1 MPDFFFSMEPRS
13 LLGVTATVIFVTIF
27 APLLAIAIW
36 VSLRYRQ
43 MLQQSQKSE
52 SQLRAVVDTAVDAII
67 MINGHGLIQ
76 SFNGAAESILGWRAD
91 EVMGR
96 NIKMLMPN
104 PYQDEHDGY
113 LHHHLSTGEKRIIGK
128 AREVTAMRKDGSL
141 LPIRLAVG
149 RVELPGEP
157 LFVGFITDI
166 SQRCAIEESLRASEE
181 RFRSLISNLPGVT
194 FRSRPSGDWSM
205 LFMSDAVEQLTGW
218 SADDFEAG
226 RISMTQLVPTEDAA
240 RVLHGVRQALEHQ
253 RSYHLDYRLRSRSG
267 EMRWVSE
274 RGRGVCNKTGQV
286 QWIDG
291 VIFDITLVKERNAEF
306 EGTVHAIN
314 RAMAVVE
321 FDLENRVVTAN
332 ENFLALMDY
341 TLEEV
346 QGQNHTLFCCPID
359 VKSAA
364 YSEFWARLKSGEME
378 SGEYLRL
385 GRNGREVWLQASY
398 NPIFDANG
406 KLLKIS
412 KLATDLTLRRTME
425 QALRAAK
432 ERAEE
437 AAAARSSFVAN
448 ISHEIRTPM
457 NAILGFSSA
466 LLDTRLDATQR
477 RHLDTVHH
485 AAHSLLRLLNGVL
498 DTAKLEKGVI
508 DLEVSHF
515 SLRDLCR
522 QILASLRISAA
533 QKNLA
538 LELDYPASVPEY
550 LQGDAFRLQQIALNL
565 LGNAIK
571 FTDSGSVTLRVR
583 YAQRHLVLDVIDT
596 GIGIAADKLERI
608 FEPFAQA
615 DASTTRKFGGTGLG
629 TTISRQLSELMGGTL
644 SVRSQLGQ
652 GSTFTVRVPLALG
665 EASTA
670 HAQHPLPHLP
680 PLRILAVDDVPD
692 NLELLQ
698 ITLAAGQHHI
708 TLAHDGGEAVAACAS
723 ANSRFDVVL
732 MDLQMPHMDGL
743 EATRRIRQHEQSQTP
758 PRAPVPI
765 IALSASVLEQDRLNA
780 HAAGMNG
787 FASKPL
793 EPTRL
798 LTEIAR
804 VLVNNANNANDPSS
818 NALSGADRASP
829 ALAAHSAPPIDW
841 PGGLQLWASPE
852 RLQRAVQRFLDEHQ
866 PTPAQLQSDLAQG
879 DWSALAQH
887 AHRLRGAAGNL
898 ALRQVQSLAEHAE
911 NAARAQDATAA
922 STATAAL
929 PAALDAVRHALATA
943 AGPAS
948 ASASG
953 TADSS
958 TTAAPAAASALAA
971 LSAEQERAVRAA
983 LGQLSSALAQG
994 ELPDAPLHTLGQTL
1008 PAPALQA
1015 LHHAIDRFDF
1025 SGAQRCLDA
1034 LEQQLPSFTPAPT
1047 PPLTPGPAHDD

>member
-1 MPDFFFSMEPRS
+1 MLDLFFSTVPRS
-13 LLGVTATVIFVTIF
+13 LLTATTAVIFVTVF
-27 APLLAIAIW
+27 AALLAIAIW
-36 VSLRYRQ
+36 VGLRYRQ

-76 SFNGAAESILGWRAD
+76 SFNGAAETMLGWQAN
-91 EVMGR
+91 EVIGR
-96 NIKMLMPN
+96 NVKMLMPN

-194 FRSRPSGDWSM
+194 FRSSPSAACSM
-205 LFMSDAVEQLTGW
+205 LFISDAVEQLTGW
-218 SADDFEAG
+218 SAADFSDG
-226 RISMTQLVPTEDAA
+226 RISMGALVHPDDSDRIWHEIM
-240 RVLHGVRQALEHQ
+240 QALEQ
-253 RSYHLDYRLRSRSG
+253 QLPYHINYRLRRRDG
-267 EMRWVSE
+267 EMRWLSE
-274 RGRGVCNKTGQV
+274 RGRGAFDATGQV

-291 VIFDITLVKERNAEF
+291 VIFDNTLIKARNAEF

-321 FDLENRVVTAN
+321 FDLEERVLTAN
-332 ENFLALMDY
+332 ENFLSLLGY
-341 TLEEV
+341 TLAEV
-346 QGQNHTLFCCPID
+346 QGQKHATFCCPID

-364 YSEFWARLKSGEME
+364 YADFWARIKSGDME

-406 KLLKIS
+406 KLLKIV
-412 KLATDLTLRRTME
+412 KLATDLTLRRAME
-425 QALRAAK
+425 QELRAAK

-466 LLDTRLDATQR
+466 LLDTQLDATQR
-477 RHLDTVHH
+477 RHLETVHH
-485 AAHSLLRLLNGVL
+485 AANSLLRLLNGVL
-498 DTAKLEKGVI
+498 DTAKLEKGAI
-508 DLEVSHF
+508 DLEISHF

-533 QKNLA
+533 EKNLA

-583 YAQRHLVLDVIDT
+583 YAQRHLVLDVVDT
-596 GIGIAADKLERI
+596 GIGIAADQLERI

-629 TTISRQLSELMGGTL
+629 TTISRQLAELMGGTL

-665 EASTA
+665 EAA
-670 HAQHPLPHLP
+670 IAQAQHPLPELP
-680 PLRILAVDDVPD
+680 PLRVLAVDDVPD

-698 ITLAAGQHHI
+698 ITLAGGQHQV
-708 TLAHDGGEAVAACAS
+708 TQAHDGAQAVAACAS
-723 ANSRFDVVL
+723 GVFDVVL

-765 IALSASVLEQDRLNA
+765 IALSASVLEQDRHNA

-798 LTEIAR
+798 LSEIAR
-804 VLVNNANNANDPSS
+804 VLANAHGS
-818 NALSGADRASP
+818 ADNPNSTL
-829 ALAAHSAPPIDW
+829 ALAAHSAHPIDW
-841 PGGLQLWASPE
+841 PRGLQLWGTPE
-852 RLQRAVQRFLDEHQ
+852 RLHQAVQRFVDEHQ
-866 PTPAQLQSDLAQG
+866 TTPAQLQSDLACD
-879 DWSALAQH
+879 DWAALLQH
-887 AHRLRGAAGNL
+887 AHRLHGAAGNL
-898 ALRQVQSLAEHAE
+898 TLRQVQALAERGE
-911 NAARAQDATAA
+911 NAARAQDSAA
-922 STATAAL
+922 ANAAIAAL
-929 PAALDAVRHALATA
+929 PAALDAVRHALAA
-943 AGPAS
+943 ATTSATS
-948 ASASG
+948 AS
-953 TADSS
+953 TPS
-958 TTAAPAAASALAA
+958 TTAAAMPPLN
-971 LSAEQERAVRAA
+971 AEQQQAVRAA
-983 LGQLSSALAQG
+983 LTQLSSALAQG
-994 ELPDAPLHTLGQTL
+994 ELPDAPLHTLGETL
-1008 PAPALQA
+1008 PVHTLQA

-1025 SGAQRCLDA
+1025 PDAQRCLDA
-1034 LEQQLPSFTPAPT
+1034 LQQQLQT
-1047 PPLTPGPAHDD
+1047 PPTTATP

>member
-1 MPDFFFSMEPRS
+1 MLDLFFSTVPRS
-13 LLGVTATVIFVTIF
+13 LLTATTAVIFVTVF
-27 APLLAIAIW
+27 AALLAIAIW
-36 VSLRYRQ
+36 VGLRYRQ

-76 SFNGAAESILGWRAD
+76 SFNGAAETMLGWQAD
-91 EVMGR
+91 EVIGR
-96 NIKMLMPN
+96 NVKMLMPN

-128 AREVTAMRKDGSL
+128 AREVTAMRKDASL

-194 FRSRPSGDWSM
+194 FRCHPSPDWPM
-205 LFMSDAVEQLTGW
+205 LFISDAVEQLTGW
-218 SADDFEAG
+218 NADDFSAA
-226 RISMTQLVPTEDAA
+226 RISLATLIHPDDSA
-240 RVLHGVRQALEHQ
+240 RIWQEVLQALEHQ
-253 RSYHLDYRLRSRSG
+253 LPYRIEYRLRHRQG
-267 EMRWVSE
+267 DMRWVSE
-274 RGRGVCNKTGQV
+274 RGRGVHDAAGQL

-291 VIFDITLVKERNAEF
+291 VILDNTLLKARKAEF

-321 FDLENRVVTAN
+321 FDLEECVLTAN
-332 ENFLALMDY
+332 ENFLSLLGY
-341 TLEEV
+341 TLAEV
-346 QGQNHTLFCCPID
+346 QGQKHATFCCPID

-364 YSEFWARLKSGEME
+364 YADFWARLKSGNME

-406 KLLKIS
+406 KLLKIV
-412 KLATDLTLRRTME
+412 KLATDLTLRRAME
-425 QALRAAK
+425 QALRSAK

-477 RHLDTVHH
+477 RHLETVHH

-498 DTAKLEKGVI
+498 DTAKLEKGAI
-508 DLEVSHF
+508 DLEISHF
-515 SLRDLCR
+515 SLRDLCQ

-533 QKNLA
+533 DKNLA
-538 LELDYPASVPEY
+538 LELDYPASVPEH

-571 FTDSGSVTLRVR
+571 FTDSGSITLRVR
-583 YAQRHLVLDVIDT
+583 YAQRHLVLDVVDT
-596 GIGIAADKLERI
+596 GIGIAPEQLERI

-629 TTISRQLSELMGGTL
+629 TTISRQLAELMGGTL

-652 GSTFTVRVPLALG
+652 GSTFTLRVPLALG
-665 EASTA
+665 EAAIA
-670 HAQHPLPHLP
+670 HAQHPLPELP
-680 PLRILAVDDVPD
+680 PLRVLAVDDVPD

-698 ITLAAGQHHI
+698 ITLAAGQHQLS
-708 TLAHDGGEAVAACAS
+708 LAHDGAEAVAACAS
-723 ANSRFDVVL
+723 GTFDVVL

-765 IALSASVLEQDRLNA
+765 IALSASVLEQDRHNA

-798 LTEIAR
+798 LSEIAR
-804 VLVNNANNANDPSS
+804 VLANEPDS
-818 NALSGADRASP
+818 ADNLRLP
-829 ALAAHSAPPIDW
+829 TQRPHNTPPIDW
-841 PGGLQLWASPE
+841 PRGLQLWGTPE
-852 RLQRAVQRFLDEHQ
+852 RLHHAVQRFVDEHQ
-866 PTPAQLQSDLAQG
+866 ATPAQLQSDLARA
-879 DWSALAQH
+879 DWAALLQH
-887 AHRLRGAAGNL
+887 AHRLHGAAGNL
-898 ALRQVQSLAEHAE
+898 TLRQVQALAERSE
-911 NAARAQDATAA
+911 NAARAQDAAAA
-922 STATAAL
+922 SAAIAAL
-929 PAALDAVRHALATA
+929 PAALDAVRHSLAAATA
-943 AGPAS
+943 T
-948 ASASG
+948 G
-953 TADSS
+953 TAGAGATA
-958 TTAAPAAASALAA
+958 TTAAAAPPT
-971 LSAEQERAVRAA
+971 LSAAQQQAVRAA

-994 ELPDAPLHTLGQTL
+994 ELPDAPLDTLGQTL

-1025 SGAQRCLDA
+1025 SDAQRCLDS
-1034 LEQQLPSFTPAPT
+1034 LEQQLPPSTPAPT

>member
-1 MPDFFFSMEPRS
+1 MIDFFFSMEPRS

-27 APLLAIAIW
+27 ATLLAIAIW

-67 MINGHGLIQ
+67 MIDGHGLIQ
-76 SFNGAAESILGWRAD
+76 SFNGAAETMLGWQAD
-91 EVMGR
+91 EVIGR
-96 NIKMLMPN
+96 NVKMLMPN

-149 RVELPGEP
+149 RVKLPGEP

-205 LFMSDAVEQLTGW
+205 LFMSDAIEQLTGW
-218 SADDFEAG
+218 SASDFEEG

-274 RGRGVCNKTGQV
+274 RGRGVCNTAGKV

-291 VIFDITLVKERNAEF
+291 VIFDITLVKARNAEF

-346 QGQNHTLFCCPID
+346 QGQNHALFCCPMD
-359 VKSAA
+359 AKSAA
-364 YSEFWARLKSGEME
+364 YAEFWARLKSGEME

-412 KLATDLTLRRTME
+412 KLATDLTLRRAME

-515 SLRDLCR
+515 SLRELCQ

-533 QKNLA
+533 EKNLA
-538 LELDYPASVPEY
+538 LELDYPASVPEH

-571 FTDSGSVTLRVR
+571 FTDVGSVTLRVR

-615 DASTTRKFGGTGLG
+615 DVSTTRKFGGTGLG

-644 SVRSQLGQ
+644 GVHSQLGQ

-665 EASTA
+665 EAATA

-708 TLAHDGGEAVAACAS
+708 TLAHDGREAVAACAS
-723 ANSRFDVVL
+723 ASSRFDVVL

-743 EATRRIRQHEQSQTP
+743 EATRRIRQQEKSQQ
-758 PRAPVPI
+758 RSPVPI

-804 VLVNNANNANDPSS
+804 VLANEPGSDEGPST
-818 NALSGADRASP
+818 DRASASSSA
-829 ALAAHSAPPIDW
+829 ALAVHSAAPIDW
-841 PGGLQLWASPE
+841 QGGLQLWASPE

-866 PTPAQLQSDLAQG
+866 FAPAQLQSGLAQG
-879 DWSALAQH
+879 DWSTLAQH

-898 ALRQVQSLAEHAE
+898 ALRQVQALAEQAE

-922 STATAAL
+922 SAATAAL
-929 PAALDAVRHALATA
+929 PAALDAVRHALA
-943 AGPAS
+943 S
-948 ASASG
+948 ASAG
-953 TADSS
+953 PSS
-958 TTAAPAAASALAA
+958 TAAPATASALPA

-994 ELPDAPLHTLGQTL
+994 ELPDAPLQTLGQTL

-1025 SGAQRCLDA
+1025 SDAQRCLDS
-1034 LEQQLPSFTPAPT
+1034 LEQQLPSSTPAPT